1 MEIDGDFGR
10 IEINKKNYEKIYFP
24 SEYERIIKNTNV
36 KNPFEVISVNYPNRY
51 DFPLN
56 ENKIAKV
63 YNYKKKFSPILK
75 NQLNYCKEVRK
86 IQFTS
91 DNIKISFSLTKNCDK
106 ELELFKP
113 DFDLKNLKKFLDDI
127 ELAYDNYLP
136 ISREKF
142 LDIQKILEFIPKSTN
157 YKFYET
163 FYCTETIPISK
174 SQNLLHK
181 LFDEKN

>member
-1 MEIDGDFGR
+1 
-10 IEINKKNYEKIYFP
+10 
-24 SEYERIIKNTNV
+24 
-36 KNPFEVISVNYPNRY
+36 
-51 DFPLN
+51 
-56 ENKIAKV
+56 
-63 YNYKKKFSPILK
+63 
-75 NQLNYCKEVRK
+75 
-86 IQFTS
+86 
-91 DNIKISFSLTKNCDK
+91 
-106 ELELFKP
+106 
-113 DFDLKNLKKFLDDI
+113 LKNLKKFLDDI

-181 LFDEKN
+181 IFDEKNEKRKSNESKRSKTK

>member
-51 DFPLN
+51 DFHLN

-91 DNIKISFSLTKNCDK
+91 DNIKISFSLTENCDK

-142 LDIQKILEFIPKSTN
+142 LDLQKILEFIPK
-157 YKFYET
+157 
-163 FYCTETIPISK
+163 
-174 SQNLLHK
+174 
-181 LFDEKN
+181 